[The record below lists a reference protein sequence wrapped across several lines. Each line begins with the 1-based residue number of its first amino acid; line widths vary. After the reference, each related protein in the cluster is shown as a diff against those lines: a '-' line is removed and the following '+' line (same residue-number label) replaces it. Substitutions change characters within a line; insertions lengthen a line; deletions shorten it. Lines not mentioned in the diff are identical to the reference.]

1 MVDLNCLDKGN
12 HPKWF
17 QQALPCE
24 VLSTSPLGTFP
35 FNNFKERPKSHI
47 GECWKGVEMKKIRS
61 RP

>member
-35 FNNFKERPKSHI
+35 FNNFQERTKSHI
-47 GECWKGVEMKKIRS
+47 GEFGRAS
-61 RP
+61 R